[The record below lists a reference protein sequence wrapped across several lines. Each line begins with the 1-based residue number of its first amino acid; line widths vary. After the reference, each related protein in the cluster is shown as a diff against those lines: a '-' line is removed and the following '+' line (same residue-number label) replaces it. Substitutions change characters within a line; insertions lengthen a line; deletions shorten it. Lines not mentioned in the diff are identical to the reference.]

1 MIHVK
6 MGSGLVLVVTG
17 LLLVAAMIG
26 SSRADPAT
34 ISLDPASVSALGV
47 GETFTVNVMIADV
60 TDLYGWQIN
69 VTFSP
74 SVLSVES
81 VAEGPFLASVN
92 ETTGLQRSIDNSA
105 GYVLAS
111 SSFKP
116 PYEAIPDG
124 ASGSGQLA
132 SITFSVKAG
141 GGSDLRFDEERTY
154 LRTFVPGGVQPI
166 GDVVRQDGSYGGGGG
181 GGGGFAGLPW
191 EIIGAAVAVVV
202 VVAVVGVFLLRRRR
216 AEAEGEEELVR

>member
-1 MIHVK
+1 MK
-6 MGSGLVLVVTG
+6 MSSGLVLVVTG

-26 SSRADPAT
+26 SSRANPAT
-34 ISLDPASVSALGV
+34 ISIDPASVSALGV
-47 GETFTVNVMIADV
+47 GETFTVDVRIADV
-60 TDLYGWQIN
+60 TDLYGWQFNI
-69 VTFSP
+69 TFNSG
-74 SVLSVES
+74 VLGVES
-81 VAEGPFLASVN
+81 VAEGSFLASVN
-92 ETTGLQRSIDNSA
+92 ETMGLQRSIDNNA

-116 PYEAIPDG
+116 PYESIPDG

-132 SITFSVKAG
+132 SVTFSVKAS

-154 LRTFVPGGVQPI
+154 LRTFISPPGSVQPI
-166 GDVVRQDGSYGGGGG
+166 GDVVRQGGAYGGGGG
-181 GGGGFAGLPW
+181 GSGFVGVPW

-216 AEAEGEEELVR
+216 AEAEGEGEVIR

>member
-1 MIHVK
+1 MK

-17 LLLVAAMIG
+17 LVLVAAMIG
-26 SSRADPAT
+26 SSRANPAT

-47 GETFTVNVMIADV
+47 GETFAVNVMIADV
-60 TDLYGWQIN
+60 TDLYGWQFN
-69 VTFSP
+69 VTFNP

-81 VAEGPFLASVN
+81 VAEGPFLATVN
-92 ETTGLQRSIDNSA
+92 ETMGLQRSIDNSV

-132 SITFSVKAG
+132 SITFSVKAS
-141 GGSDLRFDEERTY
+141 GGSDLRFDDERTY
-154 LRTFVPGGVQPI
+154 LRTVIGGQPQPI
-166 GDVVRQDGSYGGGGG
+166 EDVVRQGGTYGGGG

-191 EIIGAAVAVVV
+191 EIIGAAVAVVA

-216 AEAEGEEELVR
+216 TEAEGEEELVR